1 MCRFRF
7 VFVAAGSLALAA
19 LACSSESSD
28 EQHRAAVV
36 SGMRS
41 GLISDLANLVSASRA
56 LQAAAPTPSGRGWDG
71 SQDAAALAAMR
82 GAWTDCRTAYEHIE
96 GATAPIFPDIDV
108 TIDSRY
114 EDFLAALPGGDADP
128 FDDQG
133 VTGMH
138 ALERILYSDVTPAR
152 VIQYEA
158 MLPGYS
164 PAAFPGTDAQAL
176 EFKTSLVQRQIDDA
190 QKLHDQWQGATNYD
204 LDAAFSGLIS
214 LMDEQREKVDK
225 ASTDQEE
232 SRYSQ
237 TTMADI
243 RHNLEGTQRVYAL
256 FQPWIRSKPAA
267 GGMPGGQEI
276 DAAIEQGFA
285 NLQAIYDAVDGDAIP
300 QPPATWSS
308 LDPTATDLQTPF
320 GQLYSGVVAAVD
332 PNAAGSIV
340 WEMNAAAG
348 LIGLTVAP

>member
-1 MCRFRF
+1 MTRLAF
-7 VFVAAGSLALAA
+7 VTVAGLGLAGLG
-19 LACSSESSD
+19 CSSDKTDADYRS
-28 EQHRAAVV
+28 AVV

-41 GLISDLANLVSASRA
+41 GLIADLASLVAASRA
-56 LQAAAPTPSGRGWDG
+56 LQAAAPVGRGWDAT
-71 SQDAAALAAMR
+71 QDAAALAAMR

-96 GATAPIFPDIDV
+96 GATAPIFPDIDAS
-108 TIDSRY
+108 IDSRY
-114 EDFLAALPGGDADP
+114 EDALAALPAGDPDP

-133 VTGMH
+133 ITGMH
-138 ALERILYSDVTPAR
+138 AVERILYADVTPAR
-152 VIQYEA
+152 VAQYES
-158 MLPGYS
+158 MLPGYQ
-164 PAAFPGTDAQAL
+164 PAAFPATDSQAAEL
-176 EFKTSLVQRQIDDA
+176 KTGLVQKQIDDA
-190 QKLHDQWQGATNYD
+190 QLLHDQWQAATNYD

-256 FQPWIRSKPAA
+256 FQPWITSKPAA
-267 GGMPGGQEI
+267 GGMPSGEEA
-276 DAAIEQGFA
+276 DAAIQQGFA
-285 NLQAIYDAVDGDAIP
+285 DLQALYATIDGDAIP
-300 QPPATWSS
+300 QPPATWSAVH
-308 LDPTATDLQTPF
+308 PTAADLQTPF

-332 PNAAGSIV
+332 PNTPGSIV

-348 LIGLTVAP
+348 LIGLTVTP